1 MSQPE
6 PLAPAGAP
14 VPDLGPVVALLL
26 GAPGM
31 GLFPDLFPRLSA
43 QHLDFLADPDRT
55 PRPNAAFLLTE
66 MGRRGPADSAAA
78 AQQYREKGELPAL
91 RLVEP
96 PEVVARAAADMQR
109 EVDQLLGQV
118 EGLAVLC
125 DREGVRCP
133 QELTWGKRLH
143 RLRAALTGAYA
154 DSPAAQKRLIGRCR
168 DEMDAALEGEKQ
180 RLLARLAAAEAQLDR
195 DRDALEEETARRA
208 KEYADAARAL
218 IAKNDMVIGIRKLA
232 AMEALLSGRVVKT
245 ADADE
250 ARLPLPTR
258 RNPFGRAGFNFEVLL
273 DAARAGAHELARRGL
288 TEYVPNQDFVD
299 EATNPQGFLVRHAT
313 RGGGDPSAYF
323 AALRDWLGLRET
335 VAKATP
341 TGTRPRPRRR
351 LPRLDMPNLEARG
364 ANMPGRWIFVTAE
377 PWQGAPYYED
387 VTGRPRVVAVLR
399 PWVGAGD
406 RNRPEMILR
415 LVGSALQELLELVP
429 ETDDERQFRQDGLIA
444 VMLPGDFLTGRQY
457 GQLRLQ
463 VQLGKASRWAQRIAY
478 LDDLDLL
485 RVLPV
490 PADDRFRALLE
501 LVLPRFPDAVSQTY
515 QEADAVRPRMFF
527 GRNNELGDLENGT
540 TVVFSG
546 RKMGKSSLLR
556 RLRDQCGPDTGQRAI
571 LVGCSGI
578 ATGRSGMILHEIER
592 ELGALLARE
601 LSAAA
606 VLPAAPRPGPVEDFH
621 AELGAAKERFRQS
634 LDAVMSQ
641 LAARGVN
648 RLYVLLDEADNFIRA
663 EMEETSGGRER
674 SAVSWFLRD
683 LQNGPYMGRLRFIFA
698 GYDQI
703 GRVFRDPGLGH
714 SAFGHWGAGG
724 PLRLGPLDEGA
735 ARALVVRPLTALGML
750 VPDDLAERILDY
762 TSGHA
767 SLIQAFCRKL
777 AERVGKAQTAWP
789 LNDVAVEFED
799 VQAVADGQRAGTD
812 QNYRQ
817 LLEQTLGL
825 NLDIARAYPL
835 KLLFLALVSP
845 NGLGAGRILGF
856 DPFTVDDALEQV
868 RPADARP
875 ADERPALDLTP
886 TLILDS
892 LDLLAQ
898 LGLLEDVSET
908 GPKQFRFKARHY
920 VNVLRTKNGFRS
932 QLQQVLDEWQRAGR
946 RSAPVEPRYVWT
958 LPDSALR
965 SLRNHTGG
973 PAAVVGLPGTGRGY
987 LAEVLKAPRADYGEP
1002 VELTAEQPDLRD
1014 RFEALVGA
1022 PVRAPVIVSD
1032 PGDQIPWETASEMLQ
1047 RGHRAGLSLRWLGGP
1062 RFAWNLAADADAVAV
1077 IDGPFGL
1084 GPLTASELEPWTAR
1098 ELGGAGAPTA
1108 ATISDPDREQVL
1120 ELTGGLLPVLEL
1132 FRRWLIGAH
1141 GHFPDVLRG
1150 AEVEAY
1156 RAHLESS
1163 ARDREKAAEKFAAG
1177 LPPELRAPLHK
1188 LFVESHLY
1196 GTDDVARDSL
1206 PGLCGLPEG
1215 EVGRFLDAAGWLC
1228 LLPDARKPGRVRV
1241 PYASIPGVL
1250 IRDPRFAQ

>member
-1 MSQPE
+1 MSQPAS
-6 PLAPAGAP
+6 PSADAPA
-14 VPDLGPVVALLL
+14 VPDLGPVVELLL

-31 GLFPDLFPRLSA
+31 GHFPDLFPRLSA
-43 QHLDFLADPDRT
+43 RHLDFLADPART
-55 PRPNAAFLLTE
+55 PRPNAAALLTAA
-66 MGRRGPADSAAA
+66 GRGKPVDLADAAR
-78 AQQYREKGELPAL
+78 QYRERGELPAL
-91 RLVEP
+91 RLVETA
-96 PEVVARAAADMQR
+96 EVVARAAADMQR

-125 DREGVRCP
+125 DREGVRCS

-143 RLRAALTGAYA
+143 RLRAALTGEHA
-154 DSPAAQKRLIGRCR
+154 DSPAAQKQLIGRCR

-208 KEYADAARAL
+208 KEYADSARAL

-250 ARLPLPTR
+250 GRLPLPTR
-258 RNPFGRAGFNFEVLL
+258 RNPFGRAGFSFEGLL

-288 TEYVPNQDFVD
+288 TEYMPNQDFID
-299 EATNPQGFLVRHAT
+299 EATNPQGFLVRHAA
-313 RGGGDPSAYF
+313 RGGDPGAYF
-323 AALRDWLGLRET
+323 AALEDWLALREVT
-335 VAKATP
+335 ARA
-341 TGTRPRPRRR
+341 GEPRKKRRRR
-351 LPRLDMPNLEARG
+351 LPRPNMPNLEARG
-364 ANMPGRWIFVTAE
+364 SDMPGRWVFMTAE
-377 PWQGAPYYED
+377 AWDGAPYYED
-387 VTGRPRVVAVLR
+387 VAGRPRIIALLR
-399 PWVGAGD
+399 PWVRAGD
-406 RNRPEMILR
+406 RISPEIILR
-415 LVGSALQELLELVP
+415 LVGSALQELFDLVP
-429 ETDDERQFRQDGLIA
+429 ETEEERQFRQDGLVV
-444 VMLPGDFLTGRQY
+444 VMLPGAPLAEKKYDQF
-457 GQLRLQ
+457 RLQ
-463 VQLGKASRWAQRIAY
+463 VQFGKAVRWRQRVAY
-478 LDDLDLL
+478 LDDLDVLRLL
-485 RVLPV
+485 PLQ
-490 PADDRFRALLE
+490 ADDRFRGLLE
-501 LVLPRFPDAVSQTY
+501 LVLPRFPDALNQTY
-515 QEADAVRPRMFF
+515 QESDAVRPRMFF
-527 GRNNELGDLENGT
+527 GRNDELARLENGA

-556 RLRDQCGPDTGQRAI
+556 RLNDQCGADTDQRAI
-571 LVGCSGI
+571 LVGCSGVV
-578 ATGRSGMILHEIER
+578 AGRSWMILSDIER
-592 ELGALLARE
+592 ELAALARE
-601 LSAAA
+601 LLGAQA
-606 VLPAAPRPGPVEDFH
+606 VPVPPRYGPVEDFQT
-621 AELGAAKERFRQS
+621 ELDGAKARFRQT
-634 LDAVMSQ
+634 LDGVLSQ

-663 EMEETSGGRER
+663 EMEETSGGGRER

-683 LQNGPYMGRLRFIFA
+683 LQTGPYLGRLRFVFA

-714 SAFGHWGAGG
+714 SAFANWGTGG
-724 PLRLGPLDEGA
+724 PLKLGPLDEGA

-777 AERVGKAQTAWP
+777 AERVGRAQNAWP

-799 VQAVADGQRAGTD
+799 VQAVADGQRGD
-812 QNYRQ
+812 GEQNYRQ
-817 LLEQTLGL
+817 LLELTLGL

-845 NGLGAGRILGF
+845 NGLGAGRVLGF

-868 RPADARP
+868 RPTDP
-875 ADERPALDLTP
+875 NQALDLTP
-886 TLILDS
+886 TLVLDS

-973 PAAVVGLPGTGRGY
+973 PAVVVGLPGTGRGY
-987 LAEVLKAPRADYGEP
+987 LAEVLAAPRADYGEP
-1002 VELTAEQPDLRD
+1002 IVLTAEQPDLRE
-1014 RFEALVGA
+1014 RFDALVGA
-1022 PVRAPVIVSD
+1022 PVRKPVIVSD
-1032 PGDQIPWETASEMLQ
+1032 SGDQIPWETASEMLQ
-1047 RGHRAGLSLRWLGGP
+1047 RGHKAGLSLRWLGGP
-1062 RFAWNLAADADAVAV
+1062 RFAWSLAADADAVAV

-1098 ELGGAGAPTA
+1098 ELGGTGAPTA

-1120 ELTGGLLPVLEL
+1120 ALTGGLLPVLEL
-1132 FRRWLIGAH
+1132 FRRWLVGTH

-1150 AEVEAY
+1150 AEAEAY
-1156 RAHLESS
+1156 RTHLESN
-1163 ARDREKAAEKFAAG
+1163 ARDREKAAEKLAAG
-1177 LPPELRAPLHK
+1177 LPAELRAPLHK

-1196 GTDDVARDSL
+1196 GADDVARDSL